1 MSDLPVNTVA
11 EEEVWQP
18 KNPWFLI
25 IPTMLAAFM
34 FALDQTIAN
43 IALPHM
49 AGSFSVSSQE
59 SIWVLTSYLIASCLT
74 IPMLDWLSKLCGRK
88 NIFMACIFLFTVSS
102 FLCGISTSIGM
113 MVISRFM
120 QGLGGGILLP
130 IAQAIMME
138 SFKGKDLNTAMSI
151 FGGVVIIAPIIG
163 PVLGGW
169 ITDNYSWQ
177 WIFFINIPIGIIVLL
192 LSVSMIED
200 PPYARRQK
208 NVHTDFWGI
217 LFLVIFAV
225 AFEIMMDKGNDKD
238 WFSSPFICRL
248 TVIWVA
254 ALIALIVAEIKQK
267 ESLIKFDVLK
277 DYNFL
282 VGTSVITVMCAIMLA
297 SMAMLPQFMQ
307 NMMGYSAY
315 TSGLTMMPRG
325 IGSLVGLVLV
335 TRLVVIFDPR
345 LVACFGIIVMS
356 IASWVLGF
364 INLNISQA
372 VVVIPNL
379 LYGFGMATGMM
390 PIVTLSCKSVPAA
403 KMPNASG
410 LQNFIK
416 TIGAAVGT
424 SLVATFISRFSQTH
438 QNMLTHSLTETNPV
452 YLERLQAYTA
462 NFAQSVDISTATAMA
477 QKVIYGQLN
486 QQAHLWAFIDSFRLY
501 AVAGVFVIVFV
512 LIMRYKKEDVD
523 K

>member
-1 MSDLPVNTVA
+1 MSEIATTVNT
-11 EEEVWQP
+11 EEWKP

-74 IPMLDWLSKLCGRK
+74 IPMLDWLSKLVGRK
-88 NIFMACIFLFTVSS
+88 LLFMSCVLLFTIAS
-102 FLCGISTSIGM
+102 FFCGISTSITM

-130 IAQAIMME
+130 IAQSIMME
-138 SFKGKDLNTAMSI
+138 SFKGKALNTAMAI

-169 ITDNYSWQ
+169 ITDNYTWN
-177 WIFFINIPIGIIVLL
+177 WIFFINVPIGIAVIL
-192 LSVSMIED
+192 LSVKMLED

-208 NVHTDFWGI
+208 NVYTDYLGI
-217 LFLVIFAV
+217 FFLLMFAIF
-225 AFEIMMDKGNDKD
+225 FEIMMDKGNDMD
-238 WFSSPFICRL
+238 WFGSPFICKL
-248 TVIWVA
+248 TAIWVIS
-254 ALIALIVAEIKQK
+254 LIALIVTELKQK
-267 ESLIKFDVLK
+267 EPLIRLNILK
-277 DYNFL
+277 NYNFCM
-282 VGTSVITVMCAIMLA
+282 GTVVITVMMAIMLA

-307 NMMGYSAY
+307 NMMGYDAF

-325 IGSLVGLVLV
+325 IGSLIGLVLV
-335 TRLVVIFDPR
+335 TRLVAIIDARVVSCI
-345 LVACFGIIVMS
+345 GILILCA
-356 IASWVLGF
+356 ASWMLGF
-364 INLNISQA
+364 INLDISQS

-379 LYGFGMATGMM
+379 LYGFGMGMGMM
-390 PIVTLSCKSVPAA
+390 PIVTLSCVTVSKSE
-403 KMPNASG
+403 MSNASG

-416 TIGAAVGT
+416 TIGGAVGT
-424 SLVATFISRFSQTH
+424 SLVATFISRFSQVH
-438 QNMLTHSLTETNPV
+438 QNMMVHSLTENNTV
-452 YLERLQAYTA
+452 YAERLAMYTSK
-462 NFAQSVDISTATAMA
+462 FASSMDIMTAKQYAEA
-477 QKVIYGQLN
+477 LIYRQLY

-501 AVAGVFVIVFV
+501 AVTGLLV
-512 LIMRYKKEDVD
+512 LIFIFMMKKG
-523 K
+523 KLK